1 MDSALAGMSFDVIID
16 DGLHS
21 EGAILATWRNLWPRY
36 LSLSTLLLTKYSY
49 YFTTYVAQLVGPG
62 ICLCLLYY

>member
-36 LSLSTLLLTKYSY
+36 LSLSTLLLIFSY
-49 YFTTYVAQLVGPG
+49 YFTTRLKDDGVYIVED
-62 ICLCLLYY
+62 